1 MVQPT
6 LSPNSTLSH
15 IFDTG
20 IDPNCNLIAPDAF
33 AEDAVAGAGVLDI
46 ESTCSISFESFSF
59 SSFAPGFQQ
68 KFRSV
73 PYFTEDFLVEHYSNI
88 HRYINHLTKRIIEL
102 LENNYRA
109 VRQRKKVSQA
119 GLRPLTYDAVMTSH
133 QISIKLFRSNSG
145 YIYSIHMEMRY
156 ILVLAMLSMVMGFL
170 KTTYRRPVNSG
181 LSAFVE
187 LLPGEFDNE
196 VIKASAKAP
205 VLVDFMAL
213 WCGPCKLVAP
223 IFKSLADE
231 YDGQ

>member
-6 LSPNSTLSH
+6 LSPNSTRSH

-73 PYFTEDFLVEHYSNI
+73 PSFTEDFLVEHYSNI
-88 HRYINHLTKRIIEL
+88 RRYINHLTKRIIEL

-109 VRQRKKVSQA
+109 VRQRKKVSHKPDPV
-119 GLRPLTYDAVMTSH
+119 LPCDDASVTSH
-133 QISIKLFRSNSG
+133 QVIQVYFLI
-145 YIYSIHMEMRY
+145 Y
-156 ILVLAMLSMVMGFL
+156 ILHPHG
-170 KTTYRRPVNSG
+170 
-181 LSAFVE
+181 
-187 LLPGEFDNE
+187 NE
-196 VIKASAKAP
+196 VYIGVGHAEHGYGLPKNN
-205 VLVDFMAL
+205 
-213 WCGPCKLVAP
+213 
-223 IFKSLADE
+223 I
-231 YDGQ
+231 